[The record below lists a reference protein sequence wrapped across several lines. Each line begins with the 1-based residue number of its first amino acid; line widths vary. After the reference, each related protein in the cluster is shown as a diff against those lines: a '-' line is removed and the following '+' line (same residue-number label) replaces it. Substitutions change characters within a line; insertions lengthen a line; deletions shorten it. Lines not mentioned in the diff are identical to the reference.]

1 MYSPKDYWAEL
12 AEQYGAVDSSGFAPI
27 LHPGAPPWF
36 NQAIDHIQ
44 QGAVQRAVALAKLS
58 SGARLLDVGCGT
70 GRWVRRYRELGF
82 SPVGVDATIGMLRI
96 ARSHRTTCPLAA
108 GLANDLPFSNDV
120 FDCVS
125 DITVV
130 QHIPY
135 RLQPQALREMIRVL
149 KPGGRMILFELIRGA
164 GLHIFPRQPQD
175 WIREVESC
183 GATLIGRF
191 GQEYFFPDRLF
202 VLFAQTLF
210 GRKPNKAGCA
220 PAVSND
226 SSSTDNSLT
235 RRLYWQVRRI
245 LVPLSVWIE
254 PAFASIFSA
263 STATHAVFVFRKNS
277 YE

>member
-12 AEQYGAVDSSGFAPI
+12 AEQYGSADSSGFAPI
-27 LHPGAPPWF
+27 LHPGAPAWF
-36 NQAIDHIQ
+36 NQAVDYIQ
-44 QGAVQRAVALAKLS
+44 FRAVQRAVALAKLS
-58 SGARLLDVGCGT
+58 PDARFLDVGCGT

-108 GLANDLPFSNDV
+108 GLANNLPFSNDV
-120 FDCVS
+120 FDCIS

-135 RLQPQALREMIRVL
+135 RLQSQALSEMIRVL

-164 GLHIFPRQPQD
+164 GAHIFPRQPQD

-202 VLFAQTLF
+202 VLLAQKLV
-210 GRKPNKAGCA
+210 GRKANQAGCA

-235 RRLYWQVRRI
+235 RRLYWRVRRI
-245 LVPLSVWIE
+245 LVLFSVWIE
-254 PAFASIFSA
+254 PVFASMFPA
-263 STATHAVFVFRKNS
+263 STATHAVFVFQKKLL
-277 YE
+277 